1 MKANDA
7 YVKTILTVI
16 ATCLVWMCLRDISFV
31 DRAFAGRLGKNDIV
45 DVRIRGIDEAP
56 HLRWEAI
63 KVEIQK

>member
-16 ATCLVWMCLRDISFV
+16 ATCLVWICLRDISFV
-31 DRAFAGRLGKNDIV
+31 DRAYANQLGKKDIV

-56 HLRWEAI
+56 HLLWEAI
-63 KVEIQK
+63 KVKIEN